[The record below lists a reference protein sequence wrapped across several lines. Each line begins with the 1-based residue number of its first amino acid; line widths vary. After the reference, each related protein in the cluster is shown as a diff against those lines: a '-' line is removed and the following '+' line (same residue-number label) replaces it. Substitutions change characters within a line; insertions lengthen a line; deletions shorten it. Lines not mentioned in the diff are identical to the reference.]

1 MMALNENQIL
11 DLLNDGYNSDI
22 DILDENDDRDDE
34 LEILLDNFENDDFL
48 GYLEA
53 LREEE
58 DQLQAN
64 EVEHEDIDETHE
76 ITGPIHTPGTL
87 GLNFVQKKDIEWI
100 NTPCTAPILE
110 LNDLVIVDPPIDM
123 PTPIE
128 YFMKY
133 FNNTFFENVAFNTN
147 VYAVQN
153 NSSNFKPTSATEIKS
168 LIAIQMIMGCLK
180 YPKKEMYWTRRY
192 RVNIIADTM
201 TKNRFFSLRQHIHLI
216 SNLDIPR
223 NNKDKFVKV
232 RPIYDTLNIR
242 CQQLPV
248 ERNLSVDE
256 QIVPFKGKLSVKQY
270 MKGKPNPWGIKIFLL
285 CGESGIVY
293 NMILYQGM
301 STNINEELQKNFG
314 LGGAIVVCLTQN
326 ISENRHFL
334 YFDNFFSSYNLF
346 YALLQK
352 QIYAAGTVRLNRFFQ
367 PPMMPDKQISNLG
380 RGNSFE
386 ITSKLGISL
395 LKWYDNKPI
404 NMGSNFITSGAPEY
418 VKRWDKKNKEFVHI
432 ERPEVIK
439 LYNKSM
445 GGVDKHDQLVSYYR
459 MHMKSKKW
467 TLRMIFHA
475 FDMAVANCWLE
486 YINDANVLKI
496 PKNRQL
502 ALLDFK
508 SNLAEEL
515 ILVGRPTPP
524 RKRGRPSSASPSVSN
539 VDIYDISPKCAKSL
553 EFRPLLAV
561 SQDQTSHYP
570 KYDGKK
576 EATRCKENKCTG
588 KTHVVCR
595 KCNIHLCFTP
605 KKDCFYNFHNKI

>member
-1 MMALNENQIL
+1 MALNEEQIL

-22 DILDENDDRDDE
+22 DILEENDDCDDE
-34 LEILLDNFENDDFL
+34 LEILLQNFENDDLL

-58 DQLQAN
+58 DQLQVN
-64 EVEHEDIDETHE
+64 EDIDETHE
-76 ITGPIHTPGTL
+76 ITAPNHTPGTL

-100 NTPCTAPILE
+100 NTPCNAPILE
-110 LNDLVIVDPPIDM
+110 LNDLVVVDPPIDM

-128 YFMKY
+128 YFM
-133 FNNTFFENVAFNTN
+133 NN
-147 VYAVQN
+147 
-153 NSSNFKPTSATEIKS
+153 NFKPTSATEIKS

-180 YPKKEMYWTRRY
+180 YPKKEMYWTRKY

-216 SNLDIPR
+216 NNLDIPR

-232 RPIYDTLNIR
+232 RPIFDTLNIR

-352 QIYAAGTVRLNRFFQ
+352 KIYAAGTVRLNRFFK

-380 RGNSFE
+380 RGTSFE

-395 LKWYDNKPI
+395 LKWFDNKPI
-404 NMGSNFITSGAPEY
+404 NIGSNFITSGTPEY

-475 FDMAVANCWLE
+475 FDMAVSNCWLE
-486 YINDANVLKI
+486 YINDANELKI

-508 SNLAEEL
+508 SSLAEEL

-539 VDIYDISPKCAKSL
+539 VDMYDISPKCAKSL